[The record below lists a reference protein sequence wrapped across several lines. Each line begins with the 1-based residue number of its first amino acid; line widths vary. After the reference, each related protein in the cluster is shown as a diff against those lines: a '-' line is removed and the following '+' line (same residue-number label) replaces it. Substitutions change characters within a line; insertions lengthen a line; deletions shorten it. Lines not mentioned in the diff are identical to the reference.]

1 MNFTK
6 ILIANRGEIA
16 CRIIRTAKA
25 LGYRTVAV
33 YSEAD
38 AQALHVAMADEAV
51 CIGPAPVRESY
62 LNVAALLAAARS
74 TGADAVHPGYGFL
87 SENDSFAQACLD
99 AGLVFIGPDPQAILK
114 MGNKAGAKRL
124 MLAAGVPCVPG
135 YQGTDQSDA
144 TLLAKAGEIGFP
156 IMVKAAAGGGG
167 RGMKV
172 AKTED
177 DLAEAVSTAR
187 SEAKAA
193 FGNGDV
199 YIEKYL
205 EKPRHI
211 KIQVLGDG
219 KGRAV
224 HLGERRAIL
233 AERAAAVAA
242 NAAGPASVDDGEGTV
257 GAAGEG
263 LSASA
268 PAPSYAAVDRTLQV
282 LSRRTKNNPVL
293 IGEPGVGKT
302 ELAKALAK
310 VLGRPL
316 IRLQCYD
323 GMEQREALYEW
334 NHAAQLLHMRAA
346 ATHAGSAATP
356 QDIESEVYQKRFLV
370 KRPLLEALQTE
381 APGALLLIDE
391 VDRTDEPFEA
401 FLLEYLGEYQVS
413 IPELGTIKAEVAPI
427 TILTSNRTRDLN
439 DAVKRRCLY
448 QWMDYP
454 DRERELAV
462 VRSQVPQASAQLT
475 EQVAEFVGRLRSQPF
490 ASAFQRAPGIA
501 ESVEWAK
508 ALVALDTLTL
518 DPEVVQDTVGI
529 LFKQREDIA
538 AITPLLDDLL
548 APAPTV
554 L

>member
-1 MNFTK
+1 ME
-6 ILIANRGEIA
+6 R
-16 CRIIRTAKA
+16 
-25 LGYRTVAV
+25 
-33 YSEAD
+33 
-38 AQALHVAMADEAV
+38 
-51 CIGPAPVRESY
+51 P
-62 LNVAALLAAARS
+62 LL
-74 TGADAVHPGYGFL
+74 
-87 SENDSFAQACLD
+87 
-99 AGLVFIGPDPQAILK
+99 
-114 MGNKAGAKRL
+114 
-124 MLAAGVPCVPG
+124 
-135 YQGTDQSDA
+135 
-144 TLLAKAGEIGFP
+144 
-156 IMVKAAAGGGG
+156 
-167 RGMKV
+167 
-172 AKTED
+172 
-177 DLAEAVSTAR
+177 
-187 SEAKAA
+187 
-193 FGNGDV
+193 
-199 YIEKYL
+199 L
-205 EKPRHI
+205 E
-211 KIQVLGDG
+211 
-219 KGRAV
+219 
-224 HLGERRAIL
+224 
-233 AERAAAVAA
+233 
-242 NAAGPASVDDGEGTV
+242 
-257 GAAGEG
+257 
-263 LSASA
+263 
-268 PAPSYAAVDRTLQV
+268 
-282 LSRRTKNNPVL
+282 
-293 IGEPGVGKT
+293 GEPGVGKT

-346 ATHAGSAATP
+346 SQSGTGATP
-356 QDIESEVYQKRFLV
+356 QEIEREVYQKRFLV
-370 KRPLLEALQTE
+370 KRPLLEALQTK

-413 IPELGTIKAEVAPI
+413 IPELGTIKAEVAPV

-508 ALVALDTLTL
+508 ALVALNTLTL

-554 L
+554 I